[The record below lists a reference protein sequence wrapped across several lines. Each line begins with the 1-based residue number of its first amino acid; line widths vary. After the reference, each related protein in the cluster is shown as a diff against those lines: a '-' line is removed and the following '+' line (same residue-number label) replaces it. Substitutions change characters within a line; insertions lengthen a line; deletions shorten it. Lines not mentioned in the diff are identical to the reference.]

1 MAHEKGKNRR
11 LGSIDLETGEILE
24 EGLPVWVKAKVK
36 WHEEWMM
43 VMQEALGQ
51 IAQDRS
57 FTWEMWRVWSF
68 MISKLGFENWIIVPQ
83 TEIAEALQM
92 QKTHVSR
99 AVKSLLD
106 KGMILRGPKVGRTNA
121 YKLNSRYAWKGK
133 INNLK
138 EERLGELKD
147 FYAEANKRGF
157 SEIQQKILD

>member
-1 MAHEKGKNRR
+1 MARKRGEKRR
-11 LGSIDLETGEILE
+11 LGSIDLETGEVMQ

-36 WHEEWMM
+36 WHEDWMM

-83 TEIAEALQM
+83 KDIAEALQM

-121 YKLNSRYAWKGK
+121 YKLNSKYAWKGSLP
-133 INNLK
+133 NLSK
-138 EERLGELKD
+138 DRLGVVKD
-147 FYAEANKRGF
+147 FHSEAAKRNPQ
-157 SEIQQKILD
+157 ITKPTK